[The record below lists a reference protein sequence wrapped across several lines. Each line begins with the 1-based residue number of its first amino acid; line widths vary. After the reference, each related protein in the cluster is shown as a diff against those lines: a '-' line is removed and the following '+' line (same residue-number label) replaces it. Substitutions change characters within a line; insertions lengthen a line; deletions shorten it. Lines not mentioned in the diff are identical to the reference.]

1 MGLKHSLYD
10 GLDSVLKVYDSEDES
25 DTVTFTPGTATNIT
39 NPLNGETVE
48 FTATVLSPTLM
59 QTRSSGLETKTV
71 EMKTWHFSYIG
82 VALASEIVKEGKLL
96 PDMSNQVMLR
106 VDEENNEKPLSVILV

>member
-1 MGLKHSLYD
+1 MVTVIELSED
-10 GLDSVLKVYDSEDES
+10 GMIAISTSEADSEDES
-25 DTVTFTPGTATNIT
+25 DTVAFTPGTATNIT

-48 FTATVLSPTLM
+48 VSNQLPVTYIYVDLCPLQFTATVLSPTLM

-82 VALASEIVKEGKLL
+82 VAVVSC
-96 PDMSNQVMLR
+96 DCS
-106 VDEENNEKPLSVILV
+106 